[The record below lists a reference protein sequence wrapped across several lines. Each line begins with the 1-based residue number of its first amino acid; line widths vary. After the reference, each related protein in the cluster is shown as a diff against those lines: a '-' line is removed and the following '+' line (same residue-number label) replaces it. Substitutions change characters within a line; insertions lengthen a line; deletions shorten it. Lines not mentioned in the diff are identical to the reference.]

1 MPSALLMVL
10 FAGVYEW
17 DQEGAQPL
25 SYGLESSRSSPPCRR
40 PHPPPAHHVR
50 ATGWSGTAPWPVSC
64 LTVLLSMGAC
74 SESFR
79 SKGTYVMAPMVDSVN
94 DVSSLPAE
102 VEFDSLRQRCKVKV
116 DKAFQRGEQVG
127 RGRGQQGGAGA

>member
-1 MPSALLMVL
+1 M
-10 FAGVYEW
+10 
-17 DQEGAQPL
+17 
-25 SYGLESSRSSPPCRR
+25 
-40 PHPPPAHHVR
+40 
-50 ATGWSGTAPWPVSC
+50 
-64 LTVLLSMGAC
+64 
-74 SESFR
+74 
-79 SKGTYVMAPMVDSVN
+79 MAPMVDSVN